1 MTDFAWIKT
10 LEIKT
15 FMLFNQD
22 FANKTI
28 SSFFFF
34 FLIVEA
40 YLLVIQAKKQKQE
53 LKYIQ

>member
-1 MTDFAWIKT
+1 MP
-10 LEIKT
+10 
-15 FMLFNQD
+15 FNQD

-28 SSFFFF
+28 LSFFFF

-40 YLLVIQAKKQKQE
+40 YLLVIQTKKQKQE

>member
-10 LEIKT
+10 LQIKT

-28 SSFFFF
+28 LSFIFFS
-34 FLIVEA
+34 
-40 YLLVIQAKKQKQE
+40 
-53 LKYIQ
+53 